1 MVPPCK
7 QCHDPNVH
15 SKLMERALVFEE
27 SHKRVSL
34 KELKE
39 EATNSPRFAARPFH
53 ILPIQIKNDLWKFV
67 HSQCVIK
74 HEVVSRLL
82 VYLVAL
88 VEASIRRITVEFFAM
103 RQS

>member
-1 MVPPCK
+1 MFCS
-7 QCHDPNVH
+7 N
-15 SKLMERALVFEE
+15 
-27 SHKRVSL
+27 HKRAAL

-39 EATNSPRFAARPFH
+39 QAKNSPRFAARPFH

-74 HEVVSRLL
+74 HEVVSRLV

-88 VEASIRRITVEFFAM
+88 VEASIRMITVEFFAM